1 MITVKV
7 NGKGKKVKE
16 NVSIADF
23 LQSNNIDLVG
33 VTVEHNLEVIDPV
46 SISKIVLKEGDT
58 LEVLRFVG
66 GG

>member
-7 NGKGKKVKE
+7 NGKEKKVKE
-16 NVSIADF
+16 NTSIADF
-23 LQSNNIDLVG
+23 LQSNNIDPVG
-33 VTVEHNLEVIDPV
+33 VTVEHNLEVINPT
-46 SISKIVLKEGDT
+46 SISKIILKEGDT